1 MYFAEVN
8 GVRVGDAY
16 LAPGWTSYNKT
27 LQVQEYDITALVKD
41 GENTLTLTVGEGWYR
56 GPLTWEKKR
65 DTYGKQAAVC
75 ADLIADGRVILSTD
89 ESWTARESVIR
100 ESGIYD
106 GETIDLT
113 AKPDPLTPVVVPFE
127 KKALA
132 AQICEPVRTTQAR
145 SGRVCKTACSPARR
159 VLP

>member
-65 DTYGKQAAVC
+65 DTYGKQTAVC
-75 ADLIADGRVILSTD
+75 ADLVADGRVILSTD

-113 AKPDPLTPVVVPFE
+113 APLN
-127 KKALA
+127 ALRA
-132 AQICEPVRTTQAR
+132 RAHDRASGGKGSHPHAEGRT
-145 SGRVCKTACSPARR
+145 RV
-159 VLP
+159 